1 MHTENKNVRRERSH
15 RTLPIVLGV
24 IWGIM
29 LVLYVRSIYGIFHY
43 DQTYNYY
50 SDPTYSVDEAV
61 VGNYGAIY
69 SRIDNM
75 IESRSDF
82 DLHTEYSELVA
93 IHDYLEAAVHH
104 RMYSENGLD
113 DLAAKNLARMDEA
126 RSRMGGLDFV
136 ADDIDSTLR

>member
-1 MHTENKNVRRERSH
+1 MRTGNRDNIKERSH
-15 RTLPIVLGV
+15 RILPIVLGI

-29 LVLYVRSIYGIFHY
+29 LVLYIRSIYGIFHY

-50 SDPTYSVDEAV
+50 SDPTYSVDDAI
-61 VGNYGAIY
+61 VGNYGEIY
-69 SRIDNM
+69 TRIDNL
-75 IESRSDF
+75 IENRSDL
-82 DLHTEYSELVA
+82 DLHTEYSELAA